1 MPELPEVETVRKLL
15 EPVVKDEEI
24 ADIVVYK
31 KRIIQGSTDVFIN
44 TLRGRHFRNISRI
57 GKYLIFHLDGNL
69 VLLSHLRM
77 EGKYI
82 EIGPEDPISRFCR
95 VLFIFKSGKRLC
107 YDDSRQ
113 FGIMK
118 LTDEDH
124 FLMEK
129 ELTNVGPEPFV
140 IDKDYF
146 YQRLH
151 RLKKSVKEAILDQK
165 IMTGLGN
172 IYADEVLFATHIH
185 PETPACTLSRS
196 QTDDIVASSI
206 HILHEAIAAGGST
219 IRSYHPSKGIDGHF
233 QNTLQAYGREGEKCY
248 RCGHIMKKIR
258 VGGRGTTY
266 CPYCQIN
273 PTKPI
278 VVGITGPVAS
288 GKSLIAKIFSEAGF
302 VVFNSDH
309 AVRELYDDADFRNII
324 AEVLK
329 TNITDS
335 EGQIDRRKIGK
346 IIAENSQKRKAIE
359 QLIHPLVR
367 KKLEEMIAHSSAP
380 FLVAEVPLLFES
392 GFDDLMQYVVGVTT
406 ETSKQIEFLTNRGSD
421 VDLSLSLNASNK
433 FSRYEKKV
441 DYLIIN
447 LFSQEELKANV
458 NKIILDIKSSRQ

>member
-15 EPVVKDEEI
+15 EPVVKNEEI

-31 KRIIQGSTDVFIN
+31 KRIVQGSPDVFIN
-44 TLRGRHFRNISRI
+44 TLRGHHFTSISRI
-57 GKYLIFHLDGNL
+57 GKYLIFHLDNNL

-82 EIGPEDPISRFCR
+82 EIGPKDQISRFCR
-95 VLFIFKSGKRLC
+95 VLFVFKSGKRLC

-118 LTDEDH
+118 LTDEKH
-124 FLMEK
+124 FLTEK

-140 IDKDYF
+140 VDKDYF

-151 RLKKSVKEAILDQK
+151 RLKKSTKEAILDQK

-172 IYADEVLFATHIH
+172 IYADEVLFATKIH
-185 PETPACTLSRS
+185 PETPACTLSKS
-196 QTDDIVASSI
+196 QTDDIISSSI
-206 HILHEAIAAGGST
+206 RILNAAIAAGGST

-233 QNTLQAYGREGEKCY
+233 QNTLQAYGREGEKCS

-273 PTKPI
+273 PTKPV

-288 GKSLIAKIFSEAGF
+288 GKSLVTKIFTAAGF
-302 VVFNSDH
+302 VPFDSDMV
-309 AVRELYDDADFRNII
+309 VRGLYDDAGFKDVVEKIL
-324 AEVLK
+324 E

-335 EGQIDRRKIGK
+335 EGRIDRRKIGQ
-346 IIAENSQKRKAIE
+346 IIAGDDRKRKAIE
-359 QLIHPLVR
+359 HVIHPLVR
-367 KKLEEMIAHSSAP
+367 TKLEEAIANSSAP

-392 GFDDLMQYVVGVTT
+392 GFEDLMQYVVGVTT
-406 ETSKQIEFLTNRGSD
+406 ETSKQIEFLKNRGSD
-421 VDLSLSLNASNK
+421 VDLSLNLNASNK
-433 FSRYEKKV
+433 FARYEKKV

-447 LFSQEELKANV
+447 LFSQEELKTTV
-458 NKIILDIKSSRQ
+458 NKIIFDIKSSRQ